1 MTGYGISLGV
11 SQNRPFSKGA
21 DNAYQQ
27 LKGWWAMG
35 KMKGV
40 EFAFLA
46 VGAIAGAFVRYKL
59 AESPLILGTLPVN
72 ILVINMI
79 GSFILGVFSILSV
92 LWNLDT
98 RYSLLAAVGF
108 CGSLTTM
115 SSFALET
122 SSLIDNRQFGNAAVN
137 ILANVSL
144 SIGAVVGGRSIASVL
159 LMKGGM

>member
-1 MTGYGISLGV
+1 
-11 SQNRPFSKGA
+11 
-21 DNAYQQ
+21 
-27 LKGWWAMG
+27 
-35 KMKGV
+35 MKGV

-72 ILVINMI
+72 ILVINVI

-122 SSLIDNRQFGNAAVN
+122 SNMIDNRQFGNAAAN
-137 ILANVSL
+137 ILANVGL

>member
-1 MTGYGISLGV
+1 MV
-11 SQNRPFSKGA
+11 
-21 DNAYQQ
+21 
-27 LKGWWAMG
+27 G
-35 KMKGV
+35 KMKGI

-46 VGAIAGAFVRYKL
+46 IGAVAGAFVRYKL

-72 ILVINMI
+72 ILVINVV

-98 RYSLLAAVGF
+98 KYSLLAAVGF

-122 SSLIDNRQFGNAAVN
+122 TVMIDNRQFGNVAIN
-137 ILANVSL
+137 ILVNVGLSL
-144 SIGAVVGGRSIASVL
+144 GAVIGGRSITSLL
-159 LMKGGM
+159 LMKGGA